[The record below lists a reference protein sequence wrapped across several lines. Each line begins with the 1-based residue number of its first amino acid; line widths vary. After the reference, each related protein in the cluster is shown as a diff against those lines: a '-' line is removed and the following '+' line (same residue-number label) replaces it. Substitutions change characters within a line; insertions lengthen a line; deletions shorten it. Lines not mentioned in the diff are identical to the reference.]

1 MLAHL
6 DPGPLGAASIAQVHR
21 ERMHSSSEMVEKIC
35 RSSIGETIAA
45 DLRLLA
51 RLTTLAE
58 TELLQLCPYRLQQMV
73 CESARSL

>member
-1 MLAHL
+1 
-6 DPGPLGAASIAQVHR
+6 
-21 ERMHSSSEMVEKIC
+21 MHSSSEMVEKIC

-58 TELLQLCPYRLQQMV
+58 TELLQLRPYRLQPMV